1 VNWGIANPEQR
12 KVLAQLKE
20 SDLLTKD
27 SREAG
32 NAPFVEVQ
40 TMIRDAIKARVFRD
54 DLPVE
59 LVSGS
64 LGALAEAT
72 MDLMALHPGKA
83 NKYRTTGFQMFCSSI
98 TK

>member
-1 VNWGIANPEQR
+1 
-12 KVLAQLKE
+12 LAKLKE
-20 SDLLTKD
+20 SDILAKD

-32 NAPFVEVQ
+32 NAPFVELH
-40 TMIRDAIKARVFRD
+40 TMIRDAIKAGVFRG

-72 MDLMALHPGKA
+72 MELMALHPSKA
-83 NKYRTTGFQMFCSSI
+83 NGYRTSGFQMFCSGI